1 MRLYCLIPNYVFEEK
16 IANNPNRT
24 GSIDCDD
31 FAGTYHDDFVYDLPE
46 VLQYLDKE
54 DWIENS
60 ICAFTTPAECKKLL
74 NNDNVMISFE
84 QINEDY
90 VTLNKSAFLNFIF
103 MKMMYEKR
111 GMRALEIQDE
121 DEFLKI
127 EEQYQDFINKELSN
141 VSKPNNFYD
150 SLVVVPQID
159 INMVKSFY
167 VLDGN
172 CQIMRTGKKKNI
184 GLIVERGPKIS
195 IKNNA
200 SANMEQ
206 GV

>member
-103 MKMMYEKR
+103 MKMVYEKR

-150 SLVVVPQID
+150 SLVD
-159 INMVKSFY
+159 
-167 VLDGN
+167 
-172 CQIMRTGKKKNI
+172 C
-184 GLIVERGPKIS
+184 
-195 IKNNA
+195 
-200 SANMEQ
+200 
-206 GV
+206 